1 METSG
6 QSFCQGRQSIK
17 LGDRFRIDGAKPSCA
32 DYHPKVLNN
41 LGNGPQKSKELQ
53 QKQHTQWKADE
64 VVRYMSNL
72 PTYLERG
79 EKHKDK
85 TFNVGVLEW
94 RRLEKWQYIQQHV
107 PTQSCRSSTS
117 SSNAS
122 SFSST
127 EGTSS
132 YSSRGHS
139 CSPARQ
145 RPHHAFLD
153 SNLNAS
159 PRTPKPSDRNG
170 HSCSPVR
177 QRSHHTVLESSLNAS
192 PSKVYSC
199 ATKTSDR
206 NGLKHNLVDIPSDY
220 LKLQQSI
227 LKTHQ
232 SFNKYTENKPKEC
245 KNNLALHPT
254 SNDGRLQQ
262 EEKQFSASGSKGKLK
277 VQDGE
282 VLEEKENLQGLSDD
296 HSDPCSVEGQQKVVV
311 LLPKDGQDIRYPAC
325 PKKSDSAGKYDQE
338 AIETS
343 RWSSIDEPIL
353 KFAEGSSGLS
363 CSCPHS
369 GEVDTLSLLPSLAR
383 TKGIKFPSDLSQSIP
398 YSARLSFSPVK
409 SKDMVEKMPIKKLS
423 SSSEVPNL
431 RTEIEES
438 SCKVNGLSSSGPGS
452 FPFSCENN
460 SICEPQNQI
469 EQPSST
475 RAKCLK
481 FPPEMSQSTLNS
493 GTSPVT
499 VIRGKNLEDKSSPKK
514 LKSAVD
520 VPKLSV
526 EEDFRVRH
534 PSPVRRFSFSMG
546 KIGRNSSSNNSCIQ
560 SIHPT
565 GEVRS
570 GGAETSVLSADSSC
584 DKSNATGKGRSSPLR
599 RLLDPLL
606 KPRAGN
612 SDADSRQRDS
622 AQIDKSYKFS
632 GNRGEASTLHSVKVK
647 LDLGSCKSINI
658 DHPRDLGK
666 CGSTMVQA
674 LLQVAVKNGLPLFT
688 FAVDNSSDILAAT
701 MKKLTSGRKDGNN
714 LIYTF
719 FAVHEMKKK
728 NGNWLSQGSKEK
740 NHDYVS
746 DIVGQMKVSDVPNSS
761 LTKQNSVDQCSIK
774 EFVLLA
780 ANARQTNQQ
789 VPELQANDELAA
801 IVVKLPKI
809 TAKLLSDGGKKQSY
823 SRKVSGNLKESHLE
837 GHGRFDCRDAEGSGS
852 SSGSIDPLGLTVILP
867 GGDHGVPSEGKPSS
881 LIQRWRL
888 GGLCDCGGWDVG
900 CRLRVF
906 ASEPQFNR
914 GSSSNKSQSSAKKF
928 QLYSQQEQVSDRK
941 PIFSLSPFKDGIY
954 SIEFDPSL
962 KLLQAFSICIAI
974 LNGLKPAEFSELT
987 HFFEKKLAEET
998 TLPTTDG
1005 ANVSNRDLEEIPAC
1019 FVACPP
1025 GSPVARA

>member
-1 METSG
+1 MENSG
-6 QSFCQGRQSIK
+6 QSFSQGRLSVK
-17 LGDRFRIDGAKPSCA
+17 LGDRFRIDGSKPSCA
-32 DYHPKVLNN
+32 DYHPEVLNN
-41 LGNGPQKSKELQ
+41 MGNGQEKSKALQ
-53 QKQHTQWKADE
+53 QQAHWKADE

-94 RRLEKWQYIQQHV
+94 CRLEKWQYKQQLV
-107 PTQSCRSSTS
+107 PTQSCRSSPS
-117 SSNAS
+117 SSNTS

-145 RPHHAFLD
+145 RLHHAFLD
-153 SNLNAS
+153 SNQNAS
-159 PRTPKPSDRNG
+159 PSKIYPRNPKPSDRNG
-170 HSCSPVR
+170 HSSSPVR
-177 QRSHHTVLESSLNAS
+177 QRSHNTLLDSSLNAS

-199 ATKTSDR
+199 AAKTSDR

-227 LKTHQ
+227 LRTHQ
-232 SFNKYTENKPKEC
+232 SFNKYTENKPKDC

-254 SNDGRLQQ
+254 FNERRLRQ
-262 EEKQFSASGSKGKLK
+262 EENQFSPSGSKGKLK

-282 VLEEKENLQGLSDD
+282 VLVEKENLQGLCND
-296 HSDPCSVEGQQKVVV
+296 HSDPCSIDGQQKVVV
-311 LLPKDGQDIRYPAC
+311 VLPKDGQGIRYPAC
-325 PKKSDSAGKYDQE
+325 PKKSDSAGKYEQE

-343 RWSSIDEPIL
+343 RWSSVDESVL
-353 KFAEGSSGLS
+353 KFDECPSGLS
-363 CSCPHS
+363 CSCPRS
-369 GEVDTLSLLPSLAR
+369 GEVDALSLRQNQAEQPSPAR
-383 TKGIKFPSDLSQSIP
+383 SKGIKFTSEPSPRP

-409 SKDMVEKMPIKKLS
+409 SKDLVEKMPIKKLNS
-423 SSSEVPNL
+423 SPEVPKL
-431 RTEIEES
+431 RIQIEES
-438 SCKVNGLSSSGPGS
+438 SCKVNGLSSSVPGS
-452 FPFSCENN
+452 FPVSSETDA
-460 SICEPQNQI
+460 ICQPQKQT

-481 FPPEMSQSTLNS
+481 FPPEVSQSTLNS
-493 GTSPVT
+493 GKSPVSA
-499 VIRGKNLEDKSSPKK
+499 IRSKNLEDKNSAKKSRSS
-514 LKSAVD
+514 VE

-526 EEDFRVRH
+526 EEDCRVRH

-546 KIGRNSSSNNSCIQ
+546 KIGRNSSSNNSYMLQ
-560 SIHPT
+560 NVHPT
-565 GEVRS
+565 GEVHS

-584 DKSNATGKGRSSPLR
+584 DKSNAPGKGRSSPLR

-606 KPRAGN
+606 KPRTGN
-612 SDADSRQRDS
+612 SDTDSKQRDS
-622 AQIDKSYKFS
+622 AQKDRSYKFS
-632 GNRGEASTLHSVKVK
+632 GSRGEASTLHSVKVK

-674 LLQVAVKNGLPLFT
+674 LLQVAGKNGLPLFT

-701 MKKLTSGRKDGNN
+701 VKKLTSGRKDGNN

-740 NHDYVS
+740 NHGYIS
-746 DIVGQMKVSDVPNSS
+746 DIVGQMKVSDVPNSF
-761 LTKQNSVDQCSIK
+761 LTKQNSQDQCSIR
-774 EFVLLA
+774 EFVLLG

-789 VPELQANDELAA
+789 APDFQANDELAA
-801 IVVKLPKI
+801 IVVKLPKM
-809 TAKLLSDGGKKQSY
+809 TTKPLSDSGRKQSY
-823 SRKVSGNLKESHLE
+823 SRKDSENLKESHLE
-837 GHGRFDCRDAEGSGS
+837 GYGHFDCRDAEGSGS

-906 ASEPQFNR
+906 SSEVQLNR
-914 GSSSNKSQSSAKKF
+914 GSSSNKCQSTARKF
-928 QLYSQQEQVSDRK
+928 QLYSQV
-941 PIFSLSPFKDGIY
+941 F
-954 SIEFDPSL
+954 
-962 KLLQAFSICIAI
+962 
-974 LNGLKPAEFSELT
+974 
-987 HFFEKKLAEET
+987 
-998 TLPTTDG
+998 
-1005 ANVSNRDLEEIPAC
+1005 
-1019 FVACPP
+1019 
-1025 GSPVARA
+1025 